1 MTLSGKR
8 ISKGI
13 GIGEVLCIR
22 KNFDKIVSREKIDF
36 SQVDSEISKFNQ
48 AKSKA
53 IKALKDLERKAV
65 IQFGDDKKGIFEG
78 QVLIVE
84 DDEFSEFVIEL
95 ITKENY
101 SAAYSIYLA
110 FENLVKSVED
120 YKDPYL
126 KERAS
131 DYKDIRNR
139 LISIVLGQVTD
150 FSEINKDVIL
160 VTEELTP
167 SDTMQFDLKYV
178 KGFLTAVGGE
188 TSHAAILARTMG
200 LPALVMT
207 LLDIELL
214 NDGDRIVIDAISSI
228 VIKNPSYDELNL
240 YEEKISCQ
248 IEMEKELFSLKDK
261 DAETK
266 DGVKVFLK
274 ANIGTPVDIAYV
286 NKYGVE
292 GIGLFR
298 TEFLYMKSLQ
308 PPTEDEQF
316 ETYKKV
322 IDTMEKKGVVTIRTL
337 DVGGDKEIPYLN
349 FKKEENPFLGFRALR
364 MYKEYE
370 ELIQAQFNAIF
381 RASHYG
387 KIRVMVPMLTR
398 YEEIETIEYFVNN
411 AKINLKS
418 RNLPFDENLEVGCM
432 IEVPSAALISSKLAN
447 KLKFFSIG
455 TNDLTQYVLAV
466 DRGNQKISNLYDKY
480 NPAVLKLIKKVLDD
494 GISSGIDVSVCG
506 ELGGDDAG
514 ALLLV
519 GLGFRSL
526 SMIPSATLRIKY
538 LLKKYTIRELEELAN
553 KVLNSD
559 SEQETLIYFDKFIGD

>member
-36 SQVDSEISKFNQ
+36 SQVNSEISKFNK

-65 IQFGDDKKGIFEG
+65 RQFGDDKKGIFEG

-84 DDEFSEFVIEL
+84 DDEFTELVIEL
-95 ITKENY
+95 IIKENY

-139 LISIVLGQVTD
+139 LISIILGQVTD
-150 FSEINKDVIL
+150 FSEINKDIIL

-167 SDTMQFDLKYV
+167 SDTMQFDLNYV

-207 LLDIELL
+207 LLDIDALK
-214 NDGDRIVIDAISSI
+214 DGDKIVIDAMSSI
-228 VIKNPSYDELNL
+228 VIKNPSSDELDL
-240 YEEKISCQ
+240 YKGKILRQ
-248 IEMEKELFSLKDK
+248 VEMEKELFSLKDK

-266 DGVKVFLK
+266 DGVKVLLK
-274 ANIGTPVDIAYV
+274 ANIGTPIDITYV

-316 ETYKKV
+316 EAYKRV

-364 MYKEYE
+364 MYKEFE
-370 ELIQAQFNAIF
+370 ELIQAQFNAIL

-411 AKINLKS
+411 AKSNLKS

-494 GISSGIDVSVCG
+494 GVSSGIDVSVCG

-526 SMIPSATLRIKY
+526 SMIPSATLRVKY
-538 LLKKYTIRELEELAN
+538 LLKKYTIMELEELAN
-553 KVLNSD
+553 RVLNSN

>member
-8 ISKGI
+8 ISRGI

-22 KNFDKIVSREKIDF
+22 KNFDKIVSREKIEF
-36 SQVDSEISKFNQ
+36 SQVDSEISKFNK
-48 AKSKA
+48 AKLKA
-53 IKALKDLERKAV
+53 IEALKDLDRKAV

-84 DDEFSEFVIEL
+84 DDELSELVIEL

-139 LISIVLGQVTD
+139 LISIILGQVTD
-150 FSEINKDVIL
+150 FSEINKDIIL

-167 SDTMQFDLKYV
+167 SDTMQFDLNYV

-207 LLDIELL
+207 LLDIDALK
-214 NDGDRIVIDAISSI
+214 DGDKIVIDAISSI
-228 VIKNPSYDELNL
+228 VIKNPSSDELDL
-240 YEEKISCQ
+240 YRGKILRQ
-248 IEMEKELFSLKDK
+248 VEMEKELFSLKDK

-316 ETYKKV
+316 ETYKRV
-322 IDTMEKKGVVTIRTL
+322 VDTMEKKGIVTIRTL

-349 FKKEENPFLGFRALR
+349 FEKEENPFLGFRALR

-411 AKINLKS
+411 AKISLKS
-418 RNLPFDENLEVGCM
+418 RGLPFDENLEVGCM

-480 NPAVLKLIKKVLDD
+480 NPAVLKLIKKVLED

-538 LLKKYTIRELEELAN
+538 LLKKYTIVELEELAN
-553 KVLNSD
+553 KILNSD
-559 SEQETLIYFDKFIGD
+559 SEQETLSYFDKFIGD

>member
-36 SQVDSEISKFNQ
+36 SQVDSEISKFNK
-48 AKSKA
+48 AKLKA
-53 IKALKDLERKAV
+53 IEALKALDRKAV
-65 IQFGDDKKGIFEG
+65 LQFGDDKKGIFEG

-84 DDEFSEFVIEL
+84 DDELSELVIGF
-95 ITKENY
+95 IIKENY
-101 SAAYSIYLA
+101 SAAYSVYLA

-139 LISIVLGQVTD
+139 LISIILGQVTD
-150 FSEINKDVIL
+150 FSEINKDIIL

-167 SDTMQFDLKYV
+167 SDTMQFDLNYV

-207 LLDIELL
+207 LLDIDALK
-214 NDGDRIVIDAISSI
+214 DGDKIIVDTISSI
-228 VIKNPSYDELNL
+228 VIKNPSSDELDFYNG
-240 YEEKISCQ
+240 KILRQ
-248 IEMEKELFSLKDK
+248 VEMEKELFSLKEK

-274 ANIGTPVDIAYV
+274 ANIGTPVDITYV

-316 ETYKKV
+316 ETYKRV

-349 FKKEENPFLGFRALR
+349 FEKEENPFLGFRALR

-381 RASHYG
+381 RVSHYG

-494 GISSGIDVSVCG
+494 GVSSGIDVSVCG

-526 SMIPSATLRIKY
+526 SMIPSATLRVKY
-538 LLKKYTIRELEELAN
+538 LLKKYTIIELEELAN
-553 KVLNSD
+553 RVLNSD
-559 SEQETLIYFDKFIGD
+559 SEQETLSYFDKFIGD

>member
-22 KNFDKIVSREKIDF
+22 KNFDKI
-36 SQVDSEISKFNQ
+36 IS
-48 AKSKA
+48 
-53 IKALKDLERKAV
+53 
-65 IQFGDDKKGIFEG
+65 
-78 QVLIVE
+78 
-84 DDEFSEFVIEL
+84 
-95 ITKENY
+95 
-101 SAAYSIYLA
+101 
-110 FENLVKSVED
+110 
-120 YKDPYL
+120 
-126 KERAS
+126 
-131 DYKDIRNR
+131 
-139 LISIVLGQVTD
+139 VLGQITD
-150 FSEINKDVIL
+150 FSEINKDIIL

-167 SDTMQFDLKYV
+167 SDTMQFDLNYV

-207 LLDIELL
+207 LLDIDALK
-214 NDGDRIVIDAISSI
+214 DGDKIVIDAISSI
-228 VIKNPSYDELNL
+228 VIKNPSSDELDL
-240 YEEKISCQ
+240 YKGKILRQ
-248 IEMEKELFSLKDK
+248 VEMEKELFSLKDK

-266 DGVKVFLK
+266 DGIKVSLK

-316 ETYKKV
+316 ETYKRI

-349 FKKEENPFLGFRALR
+349 FEKEENPFLGFRALR

-418 RNLPFDENLEVGCM
+418 RSLPFDENLEVGCM

-447 KLKFFSIG
+447 KLNFFSIG

-494 GISSGIDVSVCG
+494 GVSSGIDVSVCG

-538 LLKKYTIRELEELAN
+538 LLKKYTIMELEELAN
-553 KVLNSD
+553 RVLNSD
-559 SEQETLIYFDKFIGD
+559 SEQETLSYFDKFIGD

>member
-22 KNFDKIVSREKIDF
+22 KNFDKIISREKIDF
-36 SQVDSEISKFNQ
+36 SQVDSEISKFNK

-53 IKALKDLERKAV
+53 IEALKDLERKAV
-65 IQFGDDKKGIFEG
+65 LQFGDDKKGIFEG

-84 DDEFSEFVIEL
+84 DDEFSELVVEL
-95 ITKENY
+95 IVKGNY

-139 LISIVLGQVTD
+139 LISTVLGQITD
-150 FSEINKDVIL
+150 FSEINKDIIL

-167 SDTMQFDLKYV
+167 SDTMQFDLNYV

-207 LLDIELL
+207 LLDIDALK
-214 NDGDRIVIDAISSI
+214 DGDKIVIDAISSI
-228 VIKNPSYDELNL
+228 VIKNPSSDELDL
-240 YEEKISCQ
+240 YKGKILRQ
-248 IEMEKELFSLKDK
+248 VEMEKELFSLKDK

-266 DGVKVFLK
+266 DGIKVSLK

-316 ETYKKV
+316 ETYKRV

-349 FKKEENPFLGFRALR
+349 FEKEENPFLGFRALR

-418 RNLPFDENLEVGCM
+418 RSLPFDENLEVGCM

-447 KLKFFSIG
+447 KLNFFSIG

-494 GISSGIDVSVCG
+494 GVSSGIDVSVCG

-538 LLKKYTIRELEELAN
+538 LLKKYTIMELEELAN
-553 KVLNSD
+553 RVLNSD
-559 SEQETLIYFDKFIGD
+559 SEQETLSYFDKFIGD

>member
-36 SQVDSEISKFNQ
+36 SQVDSEISKFNK

-53 IKALKDLERKAV
+53 IEALKDLEGKAV
-65 IQFGDDKKGIFEG
+65 LQFGDDKKGIFEG

-84 DDEFSEFVIEL
+84 DDEFSELVIEF

-139 LISIVLGQVTD
+139 LISIILGQVTD

-167 SDTMQFDLKYV
+167 SDTMQFDLNYV

-207 LLDIELL
+207 LLDIDAL
-214 NDGDRIVIDAISSI
+214 NDGDKIVIDAISSI
-228 VIKNPSYDELNL
+228 VIKNPSSDELNL
-240 YEEKISCQ
+240 YEKKILCQ

-266 DGVKVFLK
+266 DGVRVFLK

-316 ETYKKV
+316 ETYKRV
-322 IDTMEKKGVVTIRTL
+322 VDTMEKKGVVTIRTL

-418 RNLPFDENLEVGCM
+418 RSLPFDENLEVGCM

-553 KVLNSD
+553 RVLNSD
-559 SEQETLIYFDKFIGD
+559 SEQETLSYFDKFIGD

>member
-22 KNFDKIVSREKIDF
+22 KNFDKIVSREKIEF
-36 SQVDSEISKFNQ
+36 SQVDSEISKFNK
-48 AKSKA
+48 AKLKA
-53 IKALKDLERKAV
+53 IEALKDLDRKAV
-65 IQFGDDKKGIFEG
+65 LQFGDDKKGIFEG

-84 DDEFSEFVIEL
+84 DDELTELVIEL

-139 LISIVLGQVTD
+139 LISIILGQVTD
-150 FSEINKDVIL
+150 FSEINKDIIL

-167 SDTMQFDLKYV
+167 SDTMQFDLNYV

-207 LLDIELL
+207 LLDIDALK
-214 NDGDRIVIDAISSI
+214 DGDKIVIDAISSI
-228 VIKNPSYDELNL
+228 VIKNPSSDELDL
-240 YEEKISCQ
+240 YRGKILRQ
-248 IEMEKELFSLKDK
+248 VEMEKELFSLKDK

-316 ETYKKV
+316 ETYKRV
-322 IDTMEKKGVVTIRTL
+322 VDTMEKKGIVTIRTL

-349 FKKEENPFLGFRALR
+349 FEKEENPFLGFRALR

-381 RASHYG
+381 RASYYG

-411 AKINLKS
+411 AKISLKS
-418 RNLPFDENLEVGCM
+418 RGLPFDENLEVGCM

-538 LLKKYTIRELEELAN
+538 LLKKYTIVELEELAN

-559 SEQETLIYFDKFIGD
+559 SEQETLSYFDKFIGD

>member
-8 ISKGI
+8 ISRGI

-22 KNFDKIVSREKIDF
+22 KNFDKIVSREKIEF
-36 SQVDSEISKFNQ
+36 SQVDNEISKFNK
-48 AKSKA
+48 AKLKA
-53 IKALKDLERKAV
+53 IEALKDLDRKAV
-65 IQFGDDKKGIFEG
+65 LQFGDDKKGIFEG

-84 DDEFSEFVIEL
+84 DDELTELVIEF

-139 LISIVLGQVTD
+139 LISIILGQVTD
-150 FSEINKDVIL
+150 FSEINKDIIL

-167 SDTMQFDLKYV
+167 SDTMQFDLNYV

-207 LLDIELL
+207 LLDIDALK
-214 NDGDRIVIDAISSI
+214 DGDKIVIDAISSI
-228 VIKNPSYDELNL
+228 VIKNPSSDELDL
-240 YEEKISCQ
+240 YRGKILRQ
-248 IEMEKELFSLKDK
+248 VEMEKELFSLKDK

-316 ETYKKV
+316 ETYKRV
-322 IDTMEKKGVVTIRTL
+322 VDTMEKKGIVTIRTL

-349 FKKEENPFLGFRALR
+349 FEKEENPFLGFRALR

-411 AKINLKS
+411 AKISLKS
-418 RNLPFDENLEVGCM
+418 RGLPFDENLEVGCM

-538 LLKKYTIRELEELAN
+538 LLKKYTIVELEELAN
-553 KVLNSD
+553 KALNSD
-559 SEQETLIYFDKFIGD
+559 SEQETLSYFDKFIGD

>member
-36 SQVDSEISKFNQ
+36 SQVDSEISKFNK

-53 IKALKDLERKAV
+53 IEALKDLERKAV
-65 IQFGDDKKGIFEG
+65 LQFGDDKKGIFEG

-84 DDEFSEFVIEL
+84 DDEFSELVIEF

-139 LISIVLGQVTD
+139 LISIILGQVTD

-167 SDTMQFDLKYV
+167 SDTMQFDLNYV

-207 LLDIELL
+207 LLDIDALK
-214 NDGDRIVIDAISSI
+214 DGDKIVIDAISSI
-228 VIKNPSYDELNL
+228 VIKNPSSDELNL
-240 YEEKISCQ
+240 YEGKILRQ

-261 DAETK
+261 AAETK

-274 ANIGTPVDIAYV
+274 ANIGTPVDVTYV

-316 ETYKKV
+316 ETYKRV

-411 AKINLKS
+411 AKINLRS
-418 RNLPFDENLEVGCM
+418 RSLPFDENLEVGCM

-447 KLKFFSIG
+447 KLNFFSIG

-494 GISSGIDVSVCG
+494 GVSSGIDVSVCG

-538 LLKKYTIRELEELAN
+538 LLKKYTIMELEELAN
-553 KVLNSD
+553 RVLNSD
-559 SEQETLIYFDKFIGD
+559 SEQETLSYFDKFIGD

>member
-22 KNFDKIVSREKIDF
+22 KNFDKIVSREKIEF
-36 SQVDSEISKFNQ
+36 SQVDSEISKFNK
-48 AKSKA
+48 AKLKA
-53 IKALKDLERKAV
+53 IEALKDLDRKAV
-65 IQFGDDKKGIFEG
+65 LQFGDDKKGIFEG

-84 DDEFSEFVIEL
+84 DDELSELVIEL

-139 LISIVLGQVTD
+139 LISIILGQVTD
-150 FSEINKDVIL
+150 FSEINKDIIL

-167 SDTMQFDLKYV
+167 SDTMQFDLNYV

-207 LLDIELL
+207 LLDIDALK
-214 NDGDRIVIDAISSI
+214 DGDKIVIDAISSI
-228 VIKNPSYDELNL
+228 VIKNPSSNELDL
-240 YEEKISCQ
+240 YKGKILRQ
-248 IEMEKELFSLKDK
+248 VEMEKELFSLKDK

-316 ETYKKV
+316 ETYKRV
-322 IDTMEKKGVVTIRTL
+322 VDTMEKKGIVTIRTL

-349 FKKEENPFLGFRALR
+349 FEKEENPFLGFRALR

-411 AKINLKS
+411 AKISLKS
-418 RNLPFDENLEVGCM
+418 RGLPFDENLEVGCM

-538 LLKKYTIRELEELAN
+538 LLKKYTIMELEELAN
-553 KVLNSD
+553 KVLNSNA
-559 SEQETLIYFDKFIGD
+559 EQETLSYFDKFIGD

>member
-22 KNFDKIVSREKIDF
+22 KNFDKIVSREKISF
-36 SQVDSEISKFNQ
+36 SQVDSEISKFNK

-53 IKALKDLERKAV
+53 IEALKDLERKAV
-65 IQFGDDKKGIFEG
+65 FQFGDDKKGIFEG

-139 LISIVLGQVTD
+139 LISIILGQVTD
-150 FSEINKDVIL
+150 FSEINKDIIL

-167 SDTMQFDLKYV
+167 SDTMQFDLNYV

-207 LLDIELL
+207 LLDIDALK
-214 NDGDRIVIDAISSI
+214 DGDKIVIDAISSI
-228 VIKNPSYDELNL
+228 VIKNPSSDELDL
-240 YEEKISCQ
+240 YESKILRQ
-248 IEMEKELFSLKDK
+248 VEMEKELFSLKDK

-286 NKYGVE
+286 NKYGVA

-316 ETYKKV
+316 ETYKRV

-337 DVGGDKEIPYLN
+337 DVGGDKEISYLN

-387 KIRVMVPMLTR
+387 KIRVMVPMLTI
-398 YEEIETIEYFVNN
+398 YEEIETIEHFVSN
-411 AKINLKS
+411 AKISLKS
-418 RNLPFDENLEVGCM
+418 RGLPFDENLEVGCM

-447 KLKFFSIG
+447 KLNFFSIG

-494 GISSGIDVSVCG
+494 GVSSGIDVSVCG

-538 LLKKYTIRELEELAN
+538 LLKKYTIMELEELAN
-553 KVLNSD
+553 RVLNSN
-559 SEQETLIYFDKFIGD
+559 SKQETLSYFDKFIGD

>member
-8 ISKGI
+8 ISRGI

-22 KNFDKIVSREKIDF
+22 KNFDKIVSREKIEF
-36 SQVDSEISKFNQ
+36 SQVDSEISKFNK
-48 AKSKA
+48 AKLKA
-53 IKALKDLERKAV
+53 IEALKDLDRKAV
-65 IQFGDDKKGIFEG
+65 LQFGDDKKGIFEG

-84 DDEFSEFVIEL
+84 DDELTELVIEL

-139 LISIVLGQVTD
+139 LISIILGQVTD
-150 FSEINKDVIL
+150 FSEINKDIIL

-167 SDTMQFDLKYV
+167 SDTMQFDLNYV

-207 LLDIELL
+207 LLDIDALK
-214 NDGDRIVIDAISSI
+214 DGDKIVIDAISSI
-228 VIKNPSYDELNL
+228 VIKNPSSDELDL
-240 YEEKISCQ
+240 YRGKILRQ
-248 IEMEKELFSLKDK
+248 VEMEKELFSLKDK

-316 ETYKKV
+316 ETYKRV
-322 IDTMEKKGVVTIRTL
+322 VDTMEKKGIVTIRTL

-349 FKKEENPFLGFRALR
+349 FEKEENPFLGFRALR

-411 AKINLKS
+411 AKISLKS
-418 RNLPFDENLEVGCM
+418 RGLPFDENLEVGCM

-538 LLKKYTIRELEELAN
+538 LLKKYTIVELEELAN

-559 SEQETLIYFDKFIGD
+559 SEQETLSYFDKFIGD

>member
-22 KNFDKIVSREKIDF
+22 KNFDKIVSREKIEF
-36 SQVDSEISKFNQ
+36 SQVDSEISKFNK
-48 AKSKA
+48 AKLKA
-53 IKALKDLERKAV
+53 IEALKDLDRKAV
-65 IQFGDDKKGIFEG
+65 LQFGDDKKGIFEG

-84 DDEFSEFVIEL
+84 DDELTELVIEL
-95 ITKENY
+95 IAKENY

-139 LISIVLGQVTD
+139 LISIILGQVTD
-150 FSEINKDVIL
+150 FSEINKDIIL

-167 SDTMQFDLKYV
+167 SDTMQFDLNYV

-207 LLDIELL
+207 LLDIDALK
-214 NDGDRIVIDAISSI
+214 DGDKIVIDAISSI
-228 VIKNPSYDELNL
+228 VIKNPSSDELDL
-240 YEEKISCQ
+240 YRGKILRQ
-248 IEMEKELFSLKDK
+248 VEMEKELFSLKDK

-316 ETYKKV
+316 ETYKRV
-322 IDTMEKKGVVTIRTL
+322 VDTMEKKGIVTIRTL

-349 FKKEENPFLGFRALR
+349 FEKEENPFLGFRALR

-411 AKINLKS
+411 AKISLKS
-418 RNLPFDENLEVGCM
+418 RGLPFDENLEVGCM

-538 LLKKYTIRELEELAN
+538 LLKKYTIVELEELAN

-559 SEQETLIYFDKFIGD
+559 SEQETLSYFDKFIGD

>member
-8 ISKGI
+8 ISRGI

-22 KNFDKIVSREKIDF
+22 KNFDKIVSREKIEF
-36 SQVDSEISKFNQ
+36 SQVDSEISKFNK
-48 AKSKA
+48 AKLKA
-53 IKALKDLERKAV
+53 IEALKDLDRKAV
-65 IQFGDDKKGIFEG
+65 LQFGDDKKGIFEG

-84 DDEFSEFVIEL
+84 DDELSELVIEL

-139 LISIVLGQVTD
+139 LISIILGQVTD
-150 FSEINKDVIL
+150 FSEINKDIIL

-167 SDTMQFDLKYV
+167 SDTMQFDLNYV

-207 LLDIELL
+207 LLDIDALK
-214 NDGDRIVIDAISSI
+214 DGDKIVIDAISSI
-228 VIKNPSYDELNL
+228 VIKNPSSDELDL
-240 YEEKISCQ
+240 YRGKILRQ
-248 IEMEKELFSLKDK
+248 VEMEKELFSLKDK

-316 ETYKKV
+316 ETYKRV
-322 IDTMEKKGVVTIRTL
+322 VDTMEKKGIVTIRTL

-349 FKKEENPFLGFRALR
+349 FEKEENPFLGFRALR

-411 AKINLKS
+411 AKISLKS
-418 RNLPFDENLEVGCM
+418 RDLPFDENLEVGCM

-538 LLKKYTIRELEELAN
+538 LLKKYTIVELEELAN

-559 SEQETLIYFDKFIGD
+559 SEQETLSYFDKFIGD

>member
-22 KNFDKIVSREKIDF
+22 KNFDKIISREKIDF
-36 SQVDSEISKFNQ
+36 SQVDSEISKFNK

-53 IKALKDLERKAV
+53 IEALKDLERKAV
-65 IQFGDDKKGIFEG
+65 LQFGDDKKGIFEG

-84 DDEFSEFVIEL
+84 DDEFSELVVEL
-95 ITKENY
+95 IVKENY

-139 LISIVLGQVTD
+139 LISTVLGQITD
-150 FSEINKDVIL
+150 FSEINKDIIL

-167 SDTMQFDLKYV
+167 SDTMQFDLNYV

-207 LLDIELL
+207 LLDIDALK
-214 NDGDRIVIDAISSI
+214 DGDKIVIDAISSI
-228 VIKNPSYDELNL
+228 VIKNPSSDELDL
-240 YEEKISCQ
+240 YKGKILRQ
-248 IEMEKELFSLKDK
+248 VEMEKELFSLKDK

-266 DGVKVFLK
+266 DGIKVSLK

-316 ETYKKV
+316 ETYKRV

-349 FKKEENPFLGFRALR
+349 FEKEENPFLGFRALR

-418 RNLPFDENLEVGCM
+418 RSLPFDENLEVGCM

-447 KLKFFSIG
+447 KLNFFSIG

-494 GISSGIDVSVCG
+494 GVSSGIDVSVCG

-538 LLKKYTIRELEELAN
+538 LLKKYTIMELEELAN
-553 KVLNSD
+553 RVLNSD
-559 SEQETLIYFDKFIGD
+559 SEQETLSYFDKFIGD

>member
-8 ISKGI
+8 ISRGI

-22 KNFDKIVSREKIDF
+22 KNFDKIVSKEKIEF
-36 SQVDSEISKFNQ
+36 SQVDSEISKFNK
-48 AKSKA
+48 AKLKA
-53 IKALKDLERKAV
+53 IEALKDLDRKAV
-65 IQFGDDKKGIFEG
+65 LQFGDDKKGIFEG

-84 DDEFSEFVIEL
+84 DDELSELVIEL

-139 LISIVLGQVTD
+139 LISIILGQVTD
-150 FSEINKDVIL
+150 FSEINKDIIL

-167 SDTMQFDLKYV
+167 SDTMQFDLNYV

-207 LLDIELL
+207 LLDIDALK
-214 NDGDRIVIDAISSI
+214 DGDKIVIDAISSI
-228 VIKNPSYDELNL
+228 VIKNPSSDELDL
-240 YEEKISCQ
+240 YRGKILRQ
-248 IEMEKELFSLKDK
+248 VEMEKELFSLKDK

-286 NKYGVE
+286 NKYGVG

-316 ETYKKV
+316 ETYKRV
-322 IDTMEKKGVVTIRTL
+322 VDTMEKKGIVTIRTL

-349 FKKEENPFLGFRALR
+349 FEKEENPFLGFRALR

-398 YEEIETIEYFVNN
+398 YEEIETIKYFVNN
-411 AKINLKS
+411 AKISLKS
-418 RNLPFDENLEVGCM
+418 RGLPFDENLEVGCM

-538 LLKKYTIRELEELAN
+538 LLKKYTIVELEELAN

-559 SEQETLIYFDKFIGD
+559 SEQETLSYFDKFIGD

>member
-22 KNFDKIVSREKIDF
+22 KNFDKIVSREKIEF
-36 SQVDSEISKFNQ
+36 SQVDSEISKFNK
-48 AKSKA
+48 AKLKA
-53 IKALKDLERKAV
+53 IEALKDLDRKAV
-65 IQFGDDKKGIFEG
+65 LQFGDDKKGIFEG

-84 DDEFSEFVIEL
+84 DDELTELVIEL

-139 LISIVLGQVTD
+139 LISIILGQVTD
-150 FSEINKDVIL
+150 FSEINKDIIL

-167 SDTMQFDLKYV
+167 SDTMQFDLNYV

-207 LLDIELL
+207 LLDIDTLK
-214 NDGDRIVIDAISSI
+214 DGDKIVIDAISSI
-228 VIKNPSYDELNL
+228 VIKNPSSDELDL
-240 YEEKISCQ
+240 YRGKILRQ
-248 IEMEKELFSLKDK
+248 VEMEKELFSLKDK

-316 ETYKKV
+316 ETYKRV
-322 IDTMEKKGVVTIRTL
+322 VDTMEKKGIVTIRTL

-349 FKKEENPFLGFRALR
+349 FEKEENPFLGFRALR

-411 AKINLKS
+411 AKISLKS
-418 RNLPFDENLEVGCM
+418 RGLPFDENLEVGCM

-538 LLKKYTIRELEELAN
+538 LLKKYTIVELEELAN

-559 SEQETLIYFDKFIGD
+559 SEQETLSYFDKFIGD

>member
-22 KNFDKIVSREKIDF
+22 KNFDKIVSREKIEF
-36 SQVDSEISKFNQ
+36 SQVDSEISKFNK
-48 AKSKA
+48 AKLKA
-53 IKALKDLERKAV
+53 IEALKDLDRKAV
-65 IQFGDDKKGIFEG
+65 LQFGDDKKGIFEG

-84 DDEFSEFVIEL
+84 DDELSELVIEL

-139 LISIVLGQVTD
+139 LISIILGQVTD
-150 FSEINKDVIL
+150 FSEINKDIIL

-167 SDTMQFDLKYV
+167 SDTMQFDLNYV

-207 LLDIELL
+207 LLDIDALK
-214 NDGDRIVIDAISSI
+214 DGDKIVIDAISSI
-228 VIKNPSYDELNL
+228 VIKNPSSDELDL
-240 YEEKISCQ
+240 YKDKILCQ
-248 IEMEKELFSLKDK
+248 VEMEKELFSLKDK

-316 ETYKKV
+316 ETYKRV
-322 IDTMEKKGVVTIRTL
+322 VDTMEKKGVVTIRTL

-349 FKKEENPFLGFRALR
+349 FEKEENPFLGFRALR

-381 RASHYG
+381 RTSHYG

-411 AKINLKS
+411 AKISLKS
-418 RNLPFDENLEVGCM
+418 RGLPFDENLEVGCM

-538 LLKKYTIRELEELAN
+538 LLRKYTIVELEELAN
-553 KVLNSD
+553 KVLNSN
-559 SEQETLIYFDKFIGD
+559 SEQETLSYFDKFIGD

>member
-22 KNFDKIVSREKIDF
+22 KNFDKIVSREKIEF
-36 SQVDSEISKFNQ
+36 SQVDSEISKFNK
-48 AKSKA
+48 AKLKA
-53 IKALKDLERKAV
+53 IEALKDLDRKAV
-65 IQFGDDKKGIFEG
+65 LQFGDDKKGIFEG

-84 DDEFSEFVIEL
+84 DDELSELVIEL

-101 SAAYSIYLA
+101 GAAYSIYLA

-139 LISIVLGQVTD
+139 LISIILGQVTD
-150 FSEINKDVIL
+150 FSEINKDIIL

-167 SDTMQFDLKYV
+167 SDTMQFDLNYV

-207 LLDIELL
+207 LLDIDALK
-214 NDGDRIVIDAISSI
+214 DGDKIVIDAISSI
-228 VIKNPSYDELNL
+228 VIKNPSSDELDL
-240 YEEKISCQ
+240 YKGKILRQ
-248 IEMEKELFSLKDK
+248 VEMEKELFSLKDK

-316 ETYKKV
+316 ETYKRV
-322 IDTMEKKGVVTIRTL
+322 LDTMEKKGIVTIRTL

-349 FKKEENPFLGFRALR
+349 FEKEENPFLGFRALR
-364 MYKEYE
+364 MYKKYE

-411 AKINLKS
+411 AKISLKS
-418 RNLPFDENLEVGCM
+418 RGLPFDENLEVGCM

-538 LLKKYTIRELEELAN
+538 LLRKYTIMELEELAN
-553 KVLNSD
+553 KVLNSN
-559 SEQETLIYFDKFIGD
+559 SEQETLSYFDKFIGD

>member
-22 KNFDKIVSREKIDF
+22 KNFDKIISREKIDF
-36 SQVDSEISKFNQ
+36 SQVDSEISKFNK

-53 IKALKDLERKAV
+53 IEALRDLERKAML
-65 IQFGDDKKGIFEG
+65 QFGDDKKGIFEG

-84 DDEFSEFVIEL
+84 DDELDELVIEL
-95 ITKENY
+95 IVKENY

-139 LISIVLGQVTD
+139 LISIILGQVSD
-150 FSEINKDVIL
+150 FSEINKDIIL

-167 SDTMQFDLKYV
+167 SDTMQFDLNYV

-207 LLDIELL
+207 LSDIDALK
-214 NDGDRIVIDAISSI
+214 DGDKIVIDAMSSI
-228 VIKNPSYDELNL
+228 VIKNPSSDEINL
-240 YEEKISCQ
+240 YEGKILRQ
-248 IEMEKELFSLKDK
+248 VELEKELFSLKDK

-266 DGVKVFLK
+266 DGTKVFLK
-274 ANIGTPVDIAYV
+274 ANIGTPVDITYV

-298 TEFLYMKSLQ
+298 TEFLYMRSLQ

-316 ETYKKV
+316 ETYKRV
-322 IDTMEKKGVVTIRTL
+322 IETMEKKGVVTIRTL

-387 KIRVMVPMLTR
+387 KIRVMVPMLTI

-418 RNLPFDENLEVGCM
+418 RGLPFDENLEVGCM
-432 IEVPSAALISSKLAN
+432 IEVPSVALISSKLAN

-494 GISSGIDVSVCG
+494 GVSSGIDVSVCG

-538 LLKKYTIRELEELAN
+538 LLKKYTIMELEELAN

-559 SEQETLIYFDKFIGD
+559 SKQETLSYFDKFIGD

>member
-22 KNFDKIVSREKIDF
+22 KNFDKIVSREKIEF
-36 SQVDSEISKFNQ
+36 SQVDNEISKFNK
-48 AKSKA
+48 AKLKA
-53 IKALKDLERKAV
+53 IEALKDLDRKAV
-65 IQFGDDKKGIFEG
+65 LQFGDDKKGIFEG

-84 DDEFSEFVIEL
+84 DDELSELVIEL

-139 LISIVLGQVTD
+139 LISIILGQVTD
-150 FSEINKDVIL
+150 FSEINKDIIL

-167 SDTMQFDLKYV
+167 SDTMQFDLNYV

-207 LLDIELL
+207 LLDIDGLK
-214 NDGDRIVIDAISSI
+214 DGDKIVIDAISSI
-228 VIKNPSYDELNL
+228 VIKNPSSDELDL
-240 YEEKISCQ
+240 YKGKILRQ
-248 IEMEKELFSLKDK
+248 VEMEKELFSLKDK

-316 ETYKKV
+316 ETYKRV
-322 IDTMEKKGVVTIRTL
+322 VDTMEKKGIVTIRTL

-349 FKKEENPFLGFRALR
+349 FEKEENPFLGFRALR

-398 YEEIETIEYFVNN
+398 YEEIETIEYFVHN
-411 AKINLKS
+411 AKISLKS
-418 RNLPFDENLEVGCM
+418 RGFPFDENLEVGCM

-538 LLKKYTIRELEELAN
+538 LLKKYTIMELEELAN
-553 KVLNSD
+553 KVLNSN
-559 SEQETLIYFDKFIGD
+559 SEQETLSYFDKFIGD

>member
-22 KNFDKIVSREKIDF
+22 KNFDKIVSREKIEF
-36 SQVDSEISKFNQ
+36 SQVDSEISKFNK
-48 AKSKA
+48 AKLKA
-53 IKALKDLERKAV
+53 IEALKDLDRKAV
-65 IQFGDDKKGIFEG
+65 LQFGDDKKGIFEG

-84 DDEFSEFVIEL
+84 DDELSELVIEL

-139 LISIVLGQVTD
+139 LISIILGQVTD
-150 FSEINKDVIL
+150 FSEINKDIIL

-167 SDTMQFDLKYV
+167 SDTMQFDLNYV

-207 LLDIELL
+207 LLDIDALK
-214 NDGDRIVIDAISSI
+214 DGDKIVIDAISSI
-228 VIKNPSYDELNL
+228 VIKNPSSDELNL
-240 YEEKISCQ
+240 YRSKILRQ
-248 IEMEKELFSLKDK
+248 VEMEKELFSLKDK

-316 ETYKKV
+316 ETYKRV
-322 IDTMEKKGVVTIRTL
+322 VDAMEKKGIVTIRTL

-349 FKKEENPFLGFRALR
+349 FEKEENPFLGFRALR

-411 AKINLKS
+411 AKISLKS
-418 RNLPFDENLEVGCM
+418 RGLPFDENLEVGCM

-538 LLKKYTIRELEELAN
+538 LLKKYTIVELEELAN
-553 KVLNSD
+553 KALNSD
-559 SEQETLIYFDKFIGD
+559 SEQETLSYFDKFIGD

>member
-84 DDEFSEFVIEL
+84 DDEFSELVIEL

-240 YEEKISCQ
+240 YEEKISRQ
-248 IEMEKELFSLKDK
+248 IEMEKELFSLKDR

-553 KVLNSD
+553 RVLNSD

>member
-22 KNFDKIVSREKIDF
+22 KNFDKIVSREKIEF
-36 SQVDSEISKFNQ
+36 SQVDSEISKFNK
-48 AKSKA
+48 AKLKA
-53 IKALKDLERKAV
+53 IEALKDLDRKAV
-65 IQFGDDKKGIFEG
+65 LQFGDDKKGIFEG

-84 DDEFSEFVIEL
+84 DDELSELVIEL

-139 LISIVLGQVTD
+139 LISIILGQVTD
-150 FSEINKDVIL
+150 FSEINKDIIL

-167 SDTMQFDLKYV
+167 SDTMQFDLNYV

-207 LLDIELL
+207 LLDIDALK
-214 NDGDRIVIDAISSI
+214 DGDKIVIDAISSI
-228 VIKNPSYDELNL
+228 VIKNPSSDELDL
-240 YEEKISCQ
+240 YKGKILRQ
-248 IEMEKELFSLKDK
+248 VEMEKELFSLKDK

-266 DGVKVFLK
+266 DGVRVFLK
-274 ANIGTPVDIAYV
+274 ANIGTPVDITYV

-316 ETYKKV
+316 ETYKRV
-322 IDTMEKKGVVTIRTL
+322 VDTMERKGIVTIRTL

-349 FKKEENPFLGFRALR
+349 FEKEENPFLGFRALR

-411 AKINLKS
+411 AKISLKS
-418 RNLPFDENLEVGCM
+418 RGLPFDENLEVGCM

-538 LLKKYTIRELEELAN
+538 LLKKYTIMELEELAS
-553 KVLNSD
+553 KVLNSN
-559 SEQETLIYFDKFIGD
+559 SEQETLSYFDKFIGD

>member
-36 SQVDSEISKFNQ
+36 SQVDSEISKFNK

-53 IKALKDLERKAV
+53 IEALKDLERKAV
-65 IQFGDDKKGIFEG
+65 LQFGDDKKGIFEG

-84 DDEFSEFVIEL
+84 DDEFSELVIEF

-139 LISIVLGQVTD
+139 LISIILGQVTD

-167 SDTMQFDLKYV
+167 SDTMQFDLNYV

-207 LLDIELL
+207 LLDINAL
-214 NDGDRIVIDAISSI
+214 NDGDKIVIDAISSI
-228 VIKNPSYDELNL
+228 VIKNPSSDELNL
-240 YEEKISCQ
+240 YEKKILRQ

-316 ETYKKV
+316 ETYKRV
-322 IDTMEKKGVVTIRTL
+322 VDTMEKKGVVTIRTL

-418 RNLPFDENLEVGCM
+418 RSLPFDENLEVGCM

-538 LLKKYTIRELEELAN
+538 LLKKYTIKELEELAN
-553 KVLNSD
+553 RVLNSD
-559 SEQETLIYFDKFIGD
+559 SEQETLSYFDKFIGD

>member
-36 SQVDSEISKFNQ
+36 SQVDSEISKFNK

-53 IKALKDLERKAV
+53 IEALKDLERKAV
-65 IQFGDDKKGIFEG
+65 LQFGDDKKGIFEG

-84 DDEFSEFVIEL
+84 DDEFSELVIEF

-139 LISIVLGQVTD
+139 LISIILGQVTD

-167 SDTMQFDLKYV
+167 SDTMQFDLNYV

-207 LLDIELL
+207 LLDIDAL
-214 NDGDRIVIDAISSI
+214 NDGDKIVIDAISSI
-228 VIKNPSYDELNL
+228 VIKNPSSDELNL
-240 YEEKISCQ
+240 YEKKILRQ

-316 ETYKKV
+316 ETYRRV
-322 IDTMEKKGVVTIRTL
+322 VDTMEKKGVVTIRTL
-337 DVGGDKEIPYLN
+337 DVGGDKKIPYLN

-418 RNLPFDENLEVGCM
+418 RSLPFDENLEVGCM

-538 LLKKYTIRELEELAN
+538 LLKKYTIKELEELAN
-553 KVLNSD
+553 RVLNSD
-559 SEQETLIYFDKFIGD
+559 SEQETLSYFDKFIGD

>member
-22 KNFDKIVSREKIDF
+22 KNFDKIVSREKIEF
-36 SQVDSEISKFNQ
+36 SQVDSEISKFNK
-48 AKSKA
+48 AKLKA
-53 IKALKDLERKAV
+53 IEALKDLDRKAV
-65 IQFGDDKKGIFEG
+65 LQFGDDKKGIFEG

-84 DDEFSEFVIEL
+84 DDELSELVIEL

-139 LISIVLGQVTD
+139 LISIILGQVTD
-150 FSEINKDVIL
+150 FSEINKDIIL

-167 SDTMQFDLKYV
+167 SDTMQFDLNYV

-207 LLDIELL
+207 LLDIDALK
-214 NDGDRIVIDAISSI
+214 DGDKIVIDAISSI
-228 VIKNPSYDELNL
+228 VIKNPSSDELDL
-240 YEEKISCQ
+240 YKGKILRQ
-248 IEMEKELFSLKDK
+248 VEMEKELFSLKDK

-316 ETYKKV
+316 ETYKRV
-322 IDTMEKKGVVTIRTL
+322 VDTMEKKGIVTIRTL

-349 FKKEENPFLGFRALR
+349 FEKEENPFLGFRALR

-411 AKINLKS
+411 AKISLKS
-418 RNLPFDENLEVGCM
+418 RGLPFDENLEVGCM

-480 NPAVLKLIKKVLDD
+480 NPAVLKLIKKVLDN

-526 SMIPSATLRIKY
+526 SMIPGATLRIKY
-538 LLKKYTIRELEELAN
+538 LLKKYTIMELEELAN
-553 KVLNSD
+553 KVLNSN
-559 SEQETLIYFDKFIGD
+559 SEQETLSYFDKFIGD

>member
-22 KNFDKIVSREKIDF
+22 KNFDKIISREKIDF
-36 SQVDSEISKFNQ
+36 SQVDSEISKFNK

-53 IKALKDLERKAV
+53 IEALKDLERKAV
-65 IQFGDDKKGIFEG
+65 LQFGDDKKGIFEG

-84 DDEFSEFVIEL
+84 DDEFSELVVEL
-95 ITKENY
+95 IVKENY

-139 LISIVLGQVTD
+139 LISTVLGQITD
-150 FSEINKDVIL
+150 FSEINKDIIL

-167 SDTMQFDLKYV
+167 SDTMQFDLNYV

-207 LLDIELL
+207 LLDIDALK
-214 NDGDRIVIDAISSI
+214 DGDKIVIDAISSI
-228 VIKNPSYDELNL
+228 VIKNPSSDELDL
-240 YEEKISCQ
+240 YKGKILRQ
-248 IEMEKELFSLKDK
+248 VEMEKELFSLKDK

-266 DGVKVFLK
+266 DGIKVSLK

-316 ETYKKV
+316 ETYKRV

-349 FKKEENPFLGFRALR
+349 FEKEENPFLGFRALR

-387 KIRVMVPMLTR
+387 NIRVMVPMLTR

-418 RNLPFDENLEVGCM
+418 RSLPFDENLEVGCM

-447 KLKFFSIG
+447 KLNFFSIG

-494 GISSGIDVSVCG
+494 GVSSGIDVSVCG

-538 LLKKYTIRELEELAN
+538 LLKKYTIMELEELAN
-553 KVLNSD
+553 RVLNSD
-559 SEQETLIYFDKFIGD
+559 SEQETLSYFDKFIGD

>member
-8 ISKGI
+8 ISRGI

-22 KNFDKIVSREKIDF
+22 KNFDKIVSREKIEF
-36 SQVDSEISKFNQ
+36 SQVDSEISKFNK
-48 AKSKA
+48 AKLKA
-53 IKALKDLERKAV
+53 IEALKDLDRKAV
-65 IQFGDDKKGIFEG
+65 LQFGDDKKGIFEG

-84 DDEFSEFVIEL
+84 DDELSELVIEL

-139 LISIVLGQVTD
+139 LISIILGQVTD
-150 FSEINKDVIL
+150 FSEINKDIIL

-167 SDTMQFDLKYV
+167 SDTMQFDLNYV

-207 LLDIELL
+207 LLDIDALK
-214 NDGDRIVIDAISSI
+214 DGDKIVIDAISSI
-228 VIKNPSYDELNL
+228 VIKNPSSDELDL
-240 YEEKISCQ
+240 YRGKILRQ
-248 IEMEKELFSLKDK
+248 VEMEKELFSLKDK

-316 ETYKKV
+316 ETYKRV
-322 IDTMEKKGVVTIRTL
+322 VDTMEKKGIVTIRTL

-349 FKKEENPFLGFRALR
+349 FEKEENPFLGFRALR

-411 AKINLKS
+411 AKISLKS
-418 RNLPFDENLEVGCM
+418 RGLPFDENLEVGCM

-538 LLKKYTIRELEELAN
+538 LLKKYAIVELEELAN

-559 SEQETLIYFDKFIGD
+559 SEQETLSYFDKFIGD